1 MVQDMFEKF
10 FNRQPAGEP
19 KFTPYMTLTFGS
31 IDDGNKSGVV
41 KIGYVNGHDDK
52 DTPIQ
57 IQMASRIAAENAWA
71 VTDKLFSS
79 FSDGKLSKE
88 SAAVALNKILFVDMK
103 KLEFDG
109 DRRALTHAIE
119 MSLNPSSTPGV
130 TDDQRQFG

>member
-1 MVQDMFEKF
+1 MFEKF

-19 KFTPYMTLTFGS
+19 KFTPYMTLTFGTL
-31 IDDGNKSGVV
+31 DDGRGAGMAKMD
-41 KIGYVNGHDDK
+41 YVAGHNEK
-52 DTPIQ
+52 DTPIV
-57 IQMASRIAAENAWA
+57 ISMAVRLAAENAWVA
-71 VTDKLFSS
+71 TDKLFTS
-79 FSDGKLSKE
+79 FSDGKLTKE
-88 SAAVALNKILFVDMK
+88 STAVALNKILYVDMK